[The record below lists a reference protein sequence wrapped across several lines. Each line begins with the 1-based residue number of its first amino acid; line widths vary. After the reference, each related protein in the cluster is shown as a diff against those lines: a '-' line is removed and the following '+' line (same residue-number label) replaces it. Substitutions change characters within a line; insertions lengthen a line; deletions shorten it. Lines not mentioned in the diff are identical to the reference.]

1 MTPQLHQCCCLH
13 VHGKYISRML
23 DNLKA
28 LLGLP
33 EEDISQDKKLQLIL
47 DAAKSRLKLLL
58 GGIEPPEELNYII
71 LDVAIIRFNRIGSE
85 GLSSH
90 TVEGESLSWSD
101 NDFAGYMDDIR
112 SYLDNQKEITKGKVR
127 FL

>member
-1 MTPQLHQCCCLH
+1 
-13 VHGKYISRML
+13 ML

-47 DAAKSRLKLLL
+47 TAAKSRLKLLL
-58 GGIEPPEELNYII
+58 GPEELNYII

-90 TVEGESLSWSD
+90 SVEGESLSWSD

-112 SYLDNQKEITKGKVR
+112 SYLDSQKEITKGKVR

>member
-1 MTPQLHQCCCLH
+1 
-13 VHGKYISRML
+13 ML

-28 LLGLP
+28 LLGLT

-47 DAAKSRLKLLL
+47 TAAKSRLKLLL

-90 TVEGESLSWSD
+90 SVEGESLSWSE

-112 SYLDNQKEITKGKVR
+112 SYLDSRKEITKGKVR

>member
-1 MTPQLHQCCCLH
+1 
-13 VHGKYISRML
+13 ML

-28 LLGLP
+28 LLGLQ

-47 DAAKSRLKLLL
+47 TAAKSRLKLLL

-90 TVEGESLSWSD
+90 SVEGESLSWSE

-112 SYLDNQKEITKGKVR
+112 SYLDSRKEITKGKVR